1 MARTLIGLS
10 GWNYPGWRG
19 DFYPTGLPHRDE
31 LAFAASRMQSIEIN
45 GTFYSL
51 KRPDDFAAWRAATP
65 SGFVFAVKGSR
76 FITHM
81 KQLNAPRVALANFFA
96 QGLLRL
102 EDRLGPLLWQFPARM
117 RFDDARA
124 ERFDAFLSMLPRD
137 TGSAAELARE
147 HGPQVDG
154 RAWLDV
160 DRNRRIRHAV
170 EVRHPSFLDERFFRL
185 LRRHGVAFVFSDA
198 AEWPYAEETTAGF
211 VYIRLH
217 GSERTYTSRYTD
229 AQLDRLAA
237 AIVAWRAG
245 GEPDDAVRITE
256 FAPPRRKGRDVYA
269 YFDNDAK
276 VHAPKDALRLMQRLA
291 SATAPS
297 TERGRGK

>member
-1 MARTLIGLS
+1 MARALIGLS

-19 DFYPTGLPHRDE
+19 DFYPKGLRQRDE
-31 LAFAASRMQSIEIN
+31 LAHAASCFDSIEIN

-51 KRPDDFAAWRAATP
+51 KRPDDFAAWREATP

-81 KQLNAPRVALANFFA
+81 KQLREPRVALANFFA
-96 QGLLRL
+96 QGVLRL
-102 EDRLGPLLWQFPARM
+102 EEKLGPLLWQFPERM

-137 TGSAAELARE
+137 TQAAGELARE
-147 HGPQVDG
+147 HGPQVEG
-154 RAWLDV
+154 RAWLET
-160 DRNRRIRHAV
+160 DRNRRLRHAV
-170 EVRHPSFLDERFFRL
+170 EVRHESFFVEPFMRL
-185 LRRHGVAFVFSDA
+185 LRRHGVALVFSDA
-198 AEWPYAEETTAGF
+198 AEWRYAEELTAGF

-229 AQLDRLAA
+229 AQLDRLARAIGSWMDGAQPGDA
-237 AIVAWRAG
+237 ATV
-245 GEPDDAVRITE
+245 TSL
-256 FAPPRRKGRDVYA
+256 APPPRKGRDVYV

-276 VHAPKDALRLMQRLA
+276 VHAPKDAARLMARL
-291 SATAPS
+291 P
-297 TERGRGK
+297 R